1 MVRRGVL
8 CGLALVLG
16 LCGCGG
22 GGGGSGASGGG
33 GGGGGGSNGMGGINW
48 PSRGGETSKQ
58 LPPVVKTGR
67 VVFESQSGES
77 CCVAVDASV
86 LSGGSREGLAILTDL
101 SPGPATVTVAGF
113 ATDFAPTVPGILA
126 TCATIPP
133 QLAHACDPVQAAA
146 PAFES
151 DPLAVTIVAGAQ
163 TNLETVPEVAKP
175 FVLNSSPAQDATVAQ
190 PVQFAL
196 TVVDAVTG
204 ISSDSVALEVQ
215 FTVPAAPSD
224 TTPSPFRSL
233 SKRVPLTLT
242 ACADGGSTPCSASG
256 NLQLAGFAAAGT
268 APELP
273 EGEVDAH
280 ITAENLGTPPQQL
293 DLVYPFTVLATATG
307 SATATSTAT
316 ATETATPTSTM
327 TATSTA
333 TTTVTPNAE
342 SRSNSAAPIGAGV
355 LGSNG
360 AGSPKTPT
368 SATLPTPTVTPVRR

>member
-1 MVRRGVL
+1 MTR
-8 CGLALVLG
+8 
-16 LCGCGG
+16 
-22 GGGGSGASGGG
+22 
-33 GGGGGGSNGMGGINW
+33 
-48 PSRGGETSKQ
+48 Q
-58 LPPVVKTGR
+58 LPPVIKTGR
-67 VVFESQSGES
+67 VVFDSQSGES

-86 LSGGSREGLAILTDL
+86 LSGGSRAGLAILTNL

-126 TCATIPP
+126 TCATAPP
-133 QLAHACDPVQAAA
+133 RLAHPCDPLQVAT

-163 TNLETVPEVAKP
+163 TNLSTVPEVAKP
-175 FVLNSSPAQDATVAQ
+175 FLLDYSPGQNETAAQ

-215 FTVPAAPSD
+215 FTVPAATSD

-233 SKRVPLTLT
+233 SKRVPLVLT
-242 ACADGGSTPCSASG
+242 ACADGGNTPCSASG
-256 NLQLAGFAAAGT
+256 ALQLAGFAASGT

-280 ITAENLGTPPQQL
+280 VTAENLGNPPQQL
-293 DLVYPFTVLATATG
+293 DFVYPFTVLATATG

-316 ATETATPTSTM
+316 ATETASPTSTL

-333 TTTVTPNAE
+333 TATVTPNGAAGS
-342 SRSNSAAPIGAGV
+342 SRSVAPIR
-355 LGSNG
+355 
-360 AGSPKTPT
+360 AGSSGAAGSLEAPTAAAVATPT
-368 SATLPTPTVTPVRR
+368 ATPVRH